1 MMFVSWS
8 SYHIVCWVLTELGVL
23 KHRTMST
30 ITMGLTV
37 VISHAGVNIIRNNS
51 INKIHADHQTN
62 QYKITSVLHW
72 LQSSLE
78 IDDDPLNVI
87 EFCWFYSSLSHTF
100 ITPRPQRSTL
110 SDTDTQILCIPDT
123 SDQDNGAQCIRQHPG
138 MAWPVNSGGNIGV
151 KATRKVT
158 SSATHRFHLNS

>member
-1 MMFVSWS
+1 
-8 SYHIVCWVLTELGVL
+8 
-23 KHRTMST
+23 MST

-78 IDDDPLNVI
+78 IDDDPLNVRVQLI
-87 EFCWFYSSLSHTF
+87 LFIPEPYFYHT
-100 ITPRPQRSTL
+100 
-110 SDTDTQILCIPDT
+110 
-123 SDQDNGAQCIRQHPG
+123 
-138 MAWPVNSGGNIGV
+138 
-151 KATRKVT
+151 
-158 SSATHRFHLNS
+158 SATAEHIIRH